1 MTFPEIFSNFKNHE
15 YIRRG
20 YWHKEVFIQ
29 YRTTTDL
36 IRMVQFFED
45 GHAPFVI
52 DNDLRLSA
60 ADLVADD
67 WTVIDGEKEKQV
79 DLWIIQE
86 C

>member
-1 MTFPEIFSNFKNHE
+1 MTFSEIFSNFKNHE

-20 YWHKEVFIQ
+20 RWHKEVFIQ

-36 IRMVQFFED
+36 IRLVQLFED
-45 GHAPFVI
+45 GHAPVVI
-52 DNDLRLSA
+52 DNDHRLSA

-67 WTVIDGEKEKQV
+67 WTVIDEEKAKQI

>member
-1 MTFPEIFSNFKNHE
+1 MTFYQIFSNFKNHE
-15 YIRRG
+15 YIRRRN
-20 YWHKEVFIQ
+20 WNEEVFIQ

-36 IRMVQFFED
+36 IRMVQLFED

-52 DNDLRLSA
+52 DNDIRLSA

-67 WTVIDGEKEKQV
+67 WTAIDGEKAKQI

-86 C
+86 Y

>member
-20 YWHKEVFIQ
+20 RWHKEVFIQ

-36 IRMVQFFED
+36 IRMVQFFEYD
-45 GHAPFVI
+45 APFVI
-52 DNDLRLSA
+52 DNDFRLSA

-67 WTVIDGEKEKQV
+67 WTVIDEEKAKQI